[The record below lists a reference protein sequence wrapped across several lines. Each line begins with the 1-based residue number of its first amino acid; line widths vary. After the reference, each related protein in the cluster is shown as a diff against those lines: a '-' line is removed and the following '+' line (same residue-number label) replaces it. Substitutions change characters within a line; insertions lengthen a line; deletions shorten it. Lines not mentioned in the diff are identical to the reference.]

1 MRLNV
6 SRGELHQPWISRS
19 DLELNISFKS
29 ESRKAFALQRKVVYL
44 MCSWKSAL
52 YCENNLKKKVLQYS
66 LAHYRKAKINNFSR
80 TAIKI
85 FKNIPRNLARIS
97 IKNSNANFVNPFC
110 RFPETLVEVLEI
122 LHLIITNVIIW
133 IFISGNLVII
143 VKRTFLNNT
152 IYFSLSLS
160 VSFWLDKSRHI
171 LIFNFLYTNILR
183 LNFNFE
189 ILFKYIYS
197 IYSIIYI

>member
-52 YCENNLKKKVLQYS
+52 YCENNLKKRVLQYS

-80 TAIKI
+80 VAIKI
-85 FKNIPRNLARIS
+85 FKSIPRNFAWIS

-110 RFPETLVEVLEI
+110 RFPETLVEVLET
-122 LHLIITNVIIW
+122 LHSIIMNVIIR

-143 VKRTFLNNT
+143 VKNTFLNNT
-152 IYFSLSLS
+152 IRFSLSLCLFLS
-160 VSFWLDKSRHI
+160 LSASINLD
-171 LIFNFLYTNILR
+171 IF
-183 LNFNFE
+183 
-189 ILFKYIYS
+189 
-197 IYSIIYI
+197 